1 MANILVGITGGIAAY
16 KSAEVVSLLKKRG
29 HEVRCVMT
37 EAATKFITPL
47 TMETLSQNPV
57 YTELFPKEVDPDW
70 AVPHIGL
77 ARWADCVLIVPATAD
92 FIGKAAHALA
102 DDFLSTCLLAV
113 TAPVYFAPAMND
125 QMYGNPLVQQNIEIL
140 KGIGYHMID
149 PVVGNLA
156 CGTTGKG
163 KMADPVAIADAIEP
177 CFYRKDL
184 EGTRIIVTAG
194 PTREKIDPV
203 RYLSNHSTGKMGY
216 AIAKTAACR
225 GAEVTL
231 ISGPSNLKTPAGVN
245 RVSVTSAQDM
255 FSEMQKRYEEADIII
270 KAAAVADYR
279 PQIAEDRKIK
289 KKEGDWNLILERN
302 PDILQWLGS
311 HKTKQILVGF
321 AAETND
327 VEDNALSKL
336 KRKNL
341 DFIVANDLT
350 DKDSGFAKDTNR
362 VVIYGADGSRTEL
375 PVMHKEDVA
384 EKILDC
390 VQALYKI
397 KMSQK
402 QKNVLGS

>member
-16 KSAEVVSLLKKRG
+16 KSAELVSLLKKRG
-29 HEVRCVMT
+29 HEVRCIMT
-37 EAATKFITPL
+37 QASTAFLTPL
-47 TMETLSQNPV
+47 TLETLSQNPV
-57 YTELFPKEVDPDW
+57 YTDLFRDQADPEW

-77 ARWADCVLIVPATAD
+77 ARWAECVLIVPATAD
-92 FIGKAAHALA
+92 FIGKAANGIA

-125 QMYGNPLVQQNIEIL
+125 QMYANPIVQRNIDTL
-140 KGIGYHMID
+140 KQAGYHMIE
-149 PVVGNLA
+149 PVIGNLA

-163 KMADPVAIADAIEP
+163 KMASPVEIADAIEP
-177 CFYRKDL
+177 CFYCKDL
-184 EGTRIIVTAG
+184 EGLRIIVTAG

-231 ISGPSNLKTPAGVN
+231 ISGPSNLEAPALVH
-245 RVSVTSAQDM
+245 RISVTSALEM
-255 FSEMQKRYEEADIII
+255 FSEMQKHYEKADIII

-279 PQIAEDRKIK
+279 PSVSEDRKIK
-289 KKEGDWNLILERN
+289 KKEGDWNLVLERN
-302 PDILQWLGS
+302 PDILQWLGE
-311 HKTKQILVGF
+311 HKKHQILVGF

-327 VEDNALSKL
+327 VEENALSKL

-350 DKDSGFAKDTNR
+350 DKHSGFAKDTNQ
-362 VVIYGADGSRTEL
+362 VVIYGADGSRTKL
-375 PVMHKEDVA
+375 PVMRKEDVA
-384 EKILDC
+384 DKILNC

-397 KMSQK
+397 R
-402 QKNVLGS
+402 